1 MNLRST
7 ILGYATHSSCSNAL
21 PQARLNGIEED
32 LNLKGVQWNTA
43 ISILQVGY
51 VLMQIPS
58 NMFLTRTRPSIYM
71 PVCMM
76 GWAVISACT
85 ALVKDY
91 GGLVACRFFLGF
103 VEAPYYP
110 GVLYLLS
117 IFYTRKEIAS
127 RIAVMYTGQ
136 IVANGTAGLIAAAV
150 FSSLDGRYGIK
161 GWQW

>member
-1 MNLRST
+1 M
-7 ILGYATHSSCSNAL
+7 
-21 PQARLNGIEED
+21 
-32 LNLKGVQWNTA
+32 QWNTA

-58 NMFLTRTRPSIYM
+58 NMFLTRTRASIYM

-85 ALVKDY
+85 ALVTNFA
-91 GGLVACRFFLGF
+91 GLAACRFFLGF
-103 VEAPYYP
+103 VEAPFYP

-117 IFYTRKEIAS
+117 IFYTRKELAS
-127 RIAVMYTGQ
+127 RIAIMYTGQ
-136 IVANGTAGLIAAAV
+136 ICANGTAGLIAAAV
-150 FSSLDGRYGIK
+150 FSTLDGAHGIK